1 MVAIAKLAAVPY
13 TPNSDHLVEH
23 TAGHLTLKHL
33 IQNDSKRIKAG
44 EQGDLDAH
52 KYLPRT
58 CL

>member
-1 MVAIAKLAAVPY
+1 MVAIAKLAAMPY

-44 EQGDLDAH
+44 EQGV
-52 KYLPRT
+52 T
-58 CL
+58 